1 MKLNKIEI
9 IGLWH
14 EYNLTWNLK
23 KDVNILVGGNG
34 AGKTTIFDLVCS
46 TIPPYRMQKNLIRKA
61 DKIKLVFDGDY
72 TVQCINFRDSFL
84 SLKERAE
91 DDPFYK
97 TLLEEVSEDVGER
110 HNSQLDFGIFATLT
124 QFFHKGK
131 QIKPTELEDLIQIS
145 IVSTFD
151 APLPKKDDE
160 SLSFKELSEERPM
173 SHLDKKLFD
182 CMEQYS
188 YYIGSLANKIE
199 QHVLNGN
206 EVTTEF
212 VHDVY
217 SQKHLFGKIMNEF
230 FAESGKKIDISKSK
244 PDFELKSG
252 KHISMYDLSSGEK
265 QILYIMLKVLLQE
278 KQDYIVFMDE
288 PELSL
293 HVDWQEK
300 LIDKILQLNPN
311 CQLVIATHS
320 PSLLFNGWDSNV
332 INIEDLKN

>member
-14 EYNLTWNLK
+14 EYNLTWNLN

-91 DDPFYK
+91 DDPSYK

-182 CMEQYS
+182 CMEQY
-188 YYIGSLANKIE
+188 YIGSLANKIE

-278 KQDYIVFMDE
+278 KQNYIVFMDE

-300 LIDKILQLNPN
+300 LIDKTLQLNPN

-332 INIEDLKN
+332 VNIEDLKK

>member
-14 EYNLTWNLK
+14 EHNLSWNLN
-23 KDVNILVGGNG
+23 KDVNIIVGGNG

-91 DDPFYK
+91 DDPSYK
-97 TLLEEVSEDVGER
+97 ILLEEVSEDVGER

-173 SHLDKKLFD
+173 SHLDKNLFD

-217 SQKHLFGKIMNEF
+217 SQKHLFVKIMNEF

-278 KQDYIVFMDE
+278 KQNYIVFMDE

-332 INIEDLKN
+332 VNIEDLKK

>member
-91 DDPFYK
+91 DDPSYK
-97 TLLEEVSEDVGER
+97 ILLEEVSEDVGER

-173 SHLDKKLFD
+173 SHLDKNLFD

-217 SQKHLFGKIMNEF
+217 SQKHLFVKIMNEF

-278 KQDYIVFMDE
+278 KQNYIVFMDE

-332 INIEDLKN
+332 VNIEDLKK